1 MDHKKSPKGK
11 KRQSKQFEDTLW
23 ECSACTYRNNP
34 EAFKCSM
41 CGIRKGTSTRKPKLN
56 PDMLEV
62 QVQKHAFTPPAV
74 SHHRMPRESEPSSSR
89 SEGRPGSSASN
100 DPGNS
105 EDEEEVSPTATTT
118 ATTTSSNSTPTTT
131 SATSLSKSK
140 KLKLPP
146 VPKGK
151 SKVGGSLT
159 NGSNCSSSSSV
170 PTYSTPIIGRG
181 GRIRNIDRKT
191 GCNYDISVDD
201 VTITITEYKLKAPRK
216 EKKGGVGG
224 AGDGGSGSAS
234 LSTNHSDGESDS
246 QDTRTT

>member
-11 KRQSKQFEDTLW
+11 RKTKQQLFEESLW

-62 QVQKHAFTPPAV
+62 QVQKHAFAPPPLPHA
-74 SHHRMPRESEPSSSR
+74 RLTREEIAR
-89 SEGRPGSSASN
+89 VSEGGSKSGGGASGSESGRPSSSASN
-100 DPGNS
+100 DPS
-105 EDEEEVSPTATTT
+105 YDDEEEPGP
-118 ATTTSSNSTPTTT
+118 STPTPKT
-131 SATSLSKSK
+131 K

-151 SKVGGSLT
+151 HKPGSSNNGVGS
-159 NGSNCSSSSSV
+159 NGST
-170 PTYSTPIIGRG
+170 PHFGSTPVIGRG
-181 GRIRNIDRKT
+181 GRIRNLDRKSAT
-191 GCNYDISVDD
+191 GWQISVDD
-201 VTITITEYKLKAPRK
+201 VTINITEYKLKPPRK
-216 EKKGGVGG
+216 EKKGSGAASG
-224 AGDGGSGSAS
+224 AGGDAEGGSGAA
-234 LSTNHSDGESDS
+234 TVNNSDGESDS

>member
-105 EDEEEVSPTATTT
+105 EDEEEVSPSSTT
-118 ATTTSSNSTPTTT
+118 ATTTTTSSTPTTT
-131 SATSLSKSK
+131 STSSAPKSK

-159 NGSNCSSSSSV
+159 NGSNGISSSV

-181 GRIRNIDRKT
+181 GRIRNIDRKS
-191 GCNYDISVDD
+191 GCNFDIVVDD
-201 VTITITEYKLKAPRK
+201 VTITITEYKLKPPSLKK

-224 AGDGGSGSAS
+224 SGDGGSAS
-234 LSTNHSDGESDS
+234 QSTNHSDGESDS